1 MRIARFLASAAIV
14 AAPLA
19 LGTVAALS
27 VAAPAVAQAEHTVF
41 FALDSARISSDGL
54 AVLDRAAAEHAA
66 TGETAVSIVG
76 HTDTTGSADHN
87 MRLSQRRA
95 EAVAAAL
102 AERGV
107 PRDAMTLAWRGE
119 TELAVQTGDNTLEP
133 RNRRAEVA
141 LGGAAAPEP
150 APMPAASAPL
160 GVTFGVGPYVG
171 FNLEDGDES
180 VYLGGNAT
188 ARYAVTPNVDL
199 SAEAA
204 VFYNVDSEDDGL
216 GTRLA
221 VGADYVFNEMGGVQ
235 PYVGV
240 NGGRFWVD
248 GSSRGGWF
256 AGPEIGVKAGKLE
269 AKVAYDIVEPRD
281 VENGVISLTVSY
293 NFFSF

>member
-1 MRIARFLASAAIV
+1 MRVSRLLASAAF
-14 AAPLA
+14 AAVPLA
-19 LGTVAALS
+19 LGVAATLS
-27 VAAPAVAQAEHTVF
+27 APAPAFAQAEHTVF
-41 FALDSARISSDGL
+41 FALDSATINAEGL
-54 AVLDRAAAEHAA
+54 AALDRAAADHAA
-66 TGETAVSIVG
+66 TGETSVSIVG
-76 HTDTTGSADHN
+76 HTDTTGSAEHN

-102 AERGV
+102 ADRGV

-141 LGGAAAPEP
+141 LGGAPAP

-160 GVTFGVGPYVG
+160 GLTFGVGPYVG
-171 FNLEDGDES
+171 FNLEHDDES

-188 ARYAVTPNVDL
+188 ARYAVTPNIDL

-204 VFYNVDSEDDGL
+204 VFYNVDAEDDGL

-221 VGADYVFNEMGGVQ
+221 IGADYVFNEMGGVR

-256 AGPEIGVKAGKLE
+256 AGPEIGVKAGNLE
-269 AKVAYDIVEPRD
+269 AKVAYDMVEPRSA
-281 VENGVISLTVSY
+281 ENGVISLTVSY